1 MAMER
6 DRLKSVVESLL
17 FVSDATM
24 NLDRLSGAIEGIDK
38 KEVLSAIQ
46 DLQSDYETQDRGI
59 RVVEVGGGYQ
69 LRTPKENSDWIR
81 SLLRS
86 KAARMSKPTLETLAI
101 VAYKQPI
108 TRGEIE
114 HIRGVSVDGIIA
126 TLLERQWVRIVGRKD
141 IPGKPFLYGT
151 TREFLE
157 LFNLKDLTGLPT
169 LKEMEEIAQPELPEQ
184 EILPVEESEVDS
196 NETSNQ

>member
-6 DRLKSVVESLL
+6 EKLKSVIESLM
-17 FVSDATM
+17 FVSEAIL
-24 NLDRLSGAIEGIDK
+24 NLDRLSTIIEGVEK
-38 KEVLSAIQ
+38 KEILSAIE
-46 DLQSDYETQDRGI
+46 DLQSEYENQERGI
-59 RVVEVGGGYQ
+59 RLVEVGGGYQ
-69 LRTPKENSDWIR
+69 LRTPKENTDWIR
-81 SLLRS
+81 ILFRS

-114 HIRGVSVDGIIA
+114 HIRGVSVDGIIG

-141 IPGKPFLYGT
+141 VPGKPFLYGT

-169 LKEMEEIAQPELPEQ
+169 LKELEEIAQPEIPEQ
-184 EILPVEESEVDS
+184 ESLPAEESKVDS
-196 NETSNQ
+196 NETSDQ

>member
-6 DRLKSVVESLL
+6 EKLKSVIESLM
-17 FVSDATM
+17 FVSEAIL
-24 NLDRLSGAIEGIDK
+24 NLDRLSTIIEGVEK
-38 KEVLSAIQ
+38 KEILSAIE
-46 DLQSDYETQDRGI
+46 DLQSEYENQERGI
-59 RVVEVGGGYQ
+59 RLVEVGGGYQ
-69 LRTPKENSDWIR
+69 LRTPKENTDWIR
-81 SLLRS
+81 ILLRS
-86 KAARMSKPTLETLAI
+86 KAARMSKPTLETLSI

-114 HIRGVSVDGIIA
+114 HIRGVSVDGIIG

-141 IPGKPFLYGT
+141 VPGKPFLYGT

-169 LKEMEEIAQPELPEQ
+169 LKELEEIAQPEIPEQ
-184 EILPVEESEVDS
+184 ESLPAEESKVDS
-196 NETSNQ
+196 NE

>member
-6 DRLKSVVESLL
+6 EKLKSVIESLL
-17 FVSDATM
+17 FVSEAIL
-24 NLDRLSGAIEGIDK
+24 NLDRLGAVIEGVEK
-38 KEVLSAIQ
+38 KEILSAIE
-46 DLQSDYETQDRGI
+46 DLQSEYETQERGI
-59 RVVEVGGGYQ
+59 RLVEVGGGYQ

-81 SLLRS
+81 TLFRS
-86 KAARMSKPTLETLAI
+86 KAVRMSKPTLETLAI

-141 IPGKPFLYGT
+141 VLGKPFLYGT

-169 LKEMEEIAQPELPEQ
+169 LKELEEITQPQIPEQ
-184 EILPVEESEVDS
+184 DTLPAEESKVDS
-196 NETSNQ
+196 NE

>member
-6 DRLKSVVESLL
+6 EKLKSVIESLM
-17 FVSDATM
+17 FVSEAIL
-24 NLDRLSGAIEGIDK
+24 NLDRLSTIIEGVEK
-38 KEVLSAIQ
+38 KEILSAIE
-46 DLQSDYETQDRGI
+46 DLQSEYENQERGI
-59 RVVEVGGGYQ
+59 RLVEVGGGYQ
-69 LRTPKENSDWIR
+69 LRTPKENTDWIR
-81 SLLRS
+81 ILFRS

-114 HIRGVSVDGIIA
+114 HIRGVSVDGIIG

-141 IPGKPFLYGT
+141 VPGKPFLYGT

-169 LKEMEEIAQPELPEQ
+169 LKELEEIAQPEIPEQ
-184 EILPVEESEVDS
+184 ESLPAEESKVDS
-196 NETSNQ
+196 NE

>member
-6 DRLKSVVESLL
+6 EKLKSVIESLL
-17 FVSDATM
+17 LVSEAIL
-24 NLDRLSGAIEGIDK
+24 NLDRLSAVIEGVEK
-38 KEVLSAIQ
+38 KEILSAIE
-46 DLQSDYETQDRGI
+46 DLQSEYETQERGI
-59 RVVEVGGGYQ
+59 RLVEVGGGYQ

-81 SLLRS
+81 TLFRS

-114 HIRGVSVDGIIA
+114 HIRGVSVDGIIG

-141 IPGKPFLYGT
+141 VPGKPFLYGT

-157 LFNLKDLTGLPT
+157 LFNLKDLTGLPI
-169 LKEMEEIAQPELPEQ
+169 LKEMEEITQPQIPEQ
-184 EILPVEESEVDS
+184 NTLPAEESKVDS
-196 NETSNQ
+196 NE

>member
-6 DRLKSVVESLL
+6 EKLKSVIESLM
-17 FVSDATM
+17 FVSEAIL
-24 NLDRLSGAIEGIDK
+24 NLDRLSTIIEGVEK
-38 KEVLSAIQ
+38 KEILSAIA
-46 DLQSDYETQDRGI
+46 DLQSEYENQERGI
-59 RVVEVGGGYQ
+59 RLVEVGGGYQ
-69 LRTPKENSDWIR
+69 LRTPKENTDWIR
-81 SLLRS
+81 ILFRS

-114 HIRGVSVDGIIA
+114 HIRGVSVDGIVG

-141 IPGKPFLYGT
+141 VPGKPFLYGT

-169 LKEMEEIAQPELPEQ
+169 LKELEEIAQPEIPGQESLPA
-184 EILPVEESEVDS
+184 EESKVDS
-196 NETSNQ
+196 NE

>member
-6 DRLKSVVESLL
+6 EKLKSVIESLM
-17 FVSDATM
+17 FVSEAIL
-24 NLDRLSGAIEGIDK
+24 NLDRLSTIIEGVEK
-38 KEVLSAIQ
+38 KEILSAIE
-46 DLQSDYETQDRGI
+46 DLQSEYENQERGI
-59 RVVEVGGGYQ
+59 RLVEVGGGYQ
-69 LRTPKENSDWIR
+69 LRTPKENTDWIR
-81 SLLRS
+81 LLFRS

-114 HIRGVSVDGIIA
+114 HIRGVSVDGIIG

-141 IPGKPFLYGT
+141 VPGKPFLYGT

-169 LKEMEEIAQPELPEQ
+169 LKELEEIAQPEIPGQESLPA
-184 EILPVEESEVDS
+184 EESKVDS
-196 NETSNQ
+196 NE

>member
-6 DRLKSVVESLL
+6 EKLKSVIESLM
-17 FVSDATM
+17 FVSEAIL
-24 NLDRLSGAIEGIDK
+24 NLDRLSTIIEGVEKKEILSAIEG
-38 KEVLSAIQ
+38 
-46 DLQSDYETQDRGI
+46 LQSEYENQERGI
-59 RVVEVGGGYQ
+59 RLVEVGGGYQ
-69 LRTPKENSDWIR
+69 LRTPKENTAWIR
-81 SLLRS
+81 ILFRS

-114 HIRGVSVDGIIA
+114 HIRGVSVDGIIG

-141 IPGKPFLYGT
+141 VPGKPFLYGT

-169 LKEMEEIAQPELPEQ
+169 LKELEEIAQPEIPGQESLPA
-184 EILPVEESEVDS
+184 EESKVDS
-196 NETSNQ
+196 NE

>member
-6 DRLKSVVESLL
+6 EKLKSVIESLL
-17 FVSDATM
+17 LVSEAIL
-24 NLDRLSGAIEGIDK
+24 NLDRLSAVIEGVEK
-38 KEVLSAIQ
+38 KEILSAIE
-46 DLQSDYETQDRGI
+46 DLQSEYETQERGI
-59 RVVEVGGGYQ
+59 RLVEVGGGYQ

-81 SLLRS
+81 ILFRS

-114 HIRGVSVDGIIA
+114 HIRGVSVDGIIG

-141 IPGKPFLYGT
+141 VPGKPFLYGT

-169 LKEMEEIAQPELPEQ
+169 LKEMEEITQPQIPEQ
-184 EILPVEESEVDS
+184 NTLPAEESKVDS
-196 NETSNQ
+196 NE

>member
-6 DRLKSVVESLL
+6 EKLKSVIESLM
-17 FVSDATM
+17 FVSEAIL
-24 NLDRLSGAIEGIDK
+24 NLDRFSTIIEGVEK
-38 KEVLSAIQ
+38 KEILSAIE
-46 DLQSDYETQDRGI
+46 DLQSEYENQERGI
-59 RVVEVGGGYQ
+59 RLVEVGGGYQ
-69 LRTPKENSDWIR
+69 LRTPKENTDWIR
-81 SLLRS
+81 ILFRS

-114 HIRGVSVDGIIA
+114 HIRGVSVDGIIG

-141 IPGKPFLYGT
+141 VPGKPFLYGT

-169 LKEMEEIAQPELPEQ
+169 LKELEEIAQPEIPEQ
-184 EILPVEESEVDS
+184 ESLPAEESKVDS
-196 NETSNQ
+196 NETSDQ

>member
-6 DRLKSVVESLL
+6 EKLKSVIESLL
-17 FVSDATM
+17 FVSEAILNM
-24 NLDRLSGAIEGIDK
+24 DRLSAVIEGVEK
-38 KEVLSAIQ
+38 KEILSAIQ
-46 DLQSDYETQDRGI
+46 DLQSESETQERGI
-59 RVVEVGGGYQ
+59 RLVEVGGGYQ

-81 SLLRS
+81 TLLRS

-141 IPGKPFLYGT
+141 VPGKPFLYGT

-157 LFNLKDLTGLPT
+157 LFNLNDLTGLPT
-169 LKEMEEIAQPELPEQ
+169 LKELEEITQPQIPEQ
-184 EILPVEESEVDS
+184 NTLPAEESKVDS

>member
-1 MAMER
+1 MER
-6 DRLKSVVESLL
+6 EKLKSVIESLL
-17 FVSDATM
+17 FVSEAIL
-24 NLDRLSGAIEGIDK
+24 NLDRLSTIIEGVEK
-38 KEVLSAIQ
+38 KEILSAIA
-46 DLQSDYETQDRGI
+46 DLQSEYENQERGI
-59 RVVEVGGGYQ
+59 RLVEVGGGYQ
-69 LRTPKENSDWIR
+69 LRTPKENTDWIR
-81 SLLRS
+81 ILFRS

-114 HIRGVSVDGIIA
+114 HIRGVSVDGIIG

-141 IPGKPFLYGT
+141 VPGKPFLYGT

-169 LKEMEEIAQPELPEQ
+169 LKELEEIAQPEMPEQ
-184 EILPVEESEVDS
+184 DAHLVEESKVDS
-196 NETSNQ
+196 NE